1 MDYSSKY
8 GFGYQLSDG
17 GSGVLFRDGT
27 HMALRPPGGQVC
39 YLPARGKLETLS
51 PRDTPNRLGAK
62 LAVLRLLTCYM
73 QRRLR
78 EEGALPAPRLP
89 AAPGLCLLR
98 FFVSPQVLLLLFSDG
113 TVQVRG

>member
-1 MDYSSKY
+1 MDGKVCTGLGRPGQRPTHPLISS
-8 GFGYQLSDG
+8 
-17 GSGVLFRDGT
+17 
-27 HMALRPPGGQVC
+27 QVC

-78 EEGALPAPRLP
+78 EVR
-89 AAPGLCLLR
+89 PGLGGGGGGLGTLR
-98 FFVSPQVLLLLFSDG
+98 LACP
-113 TVQVRG
+113 